1 MLNNSDFIA
10 GLCSKQKDISQ
21 HCCLSARTGAIVLQ
35 FRQPL
40 ADFIGPVGFIRAQT
54 VHTTVLVVVVV
65 VELSMG
71 SMSQHCK
78 GWGRIAITGT
88 V

>member
-1 MLNNSDFIA
+1 M
-10 GLCSKQKDISQ
+10 
-21 HCCLSARTGAIVLQ
+21 LQ

-40 ADFIGPVGFIRAQT
+40 ADFIGPVGFILAQT
-54 VHTTVLVVVVV
+54 VHTTVLVVV

>member
-1 MLNNSDFIA
+1 M
-10 GLCSKQKDISQ
+10 
-21 HCCLSARTGAIVLQ
+21 LQ

-40 ADFIGPVGFIRAQT
+40 ADFIGPVGFILAQT